1 MAVFPVV
8 VVVVLRLIVILIL
21 TIGFRRV
28 RAASPFPH
36 ALRWLCC
43 CDGHMTSPFSVSPVA
58 LCSPFPYPLTHF
70 ILSLPS
76 SPPCYTASVNT
87 AIYFM
92 HNSLCAQQM
101 VSYVFMMVTRQLLSS
116 FPSPF
121 PFAALPLSLSPY
133 LPVPLRPLI
142 YSHCTAI
149 ANCALRYL

>member
-1 MAVFPVV
+1 MAVFPVAV

-28 RAASPFPH
+28 RAASPFPPPPLPH

-43 CDGHMTSPFSVSPVA
+43 CDGHMTSPFSMSPVA

-70 ILSLPS
+70 FLSLPS
-76 SPPCYTASVNT
+76 LLPPCYTASVNT

-92 HNSLCAQQM
+92 HNSLCALQM

-116 FPSPF
+116 FPSPSPSPF
-121 PFAALPLSLSPY
+121 PFAALPPSLSPC
-133 LPVPLRPLI
+133 LSLCGL
-142 YSHCTAI
+142 
-149 ANCALRYL
+149 